1 MITEEQEYIA
11 KLKGEGYSS
20 AQAYLLY
27 KNRFKKNYSQQGE
40 LIQYTPKKGQL
51 RLNDAQAME
60 LNRGSGIDFTP
71 EFAKSGYFVTDEQF
85 EKERQERMMAQNQ
98 AENQRRYKI
107 TDITAETESP
117 TANRRIWH
125 DKKPEYYTGRQE
137 VTEGKEYTTI
147 PYSQWNAF
155 KNSPEYM
162 KYKGIPSPSMA
173 SMQGGGYAPQEY
185 PTFFNNFNTT
195 LTQTEQ
201 FDPNRPTQAGLNTHS
216 NFQKAPQSGMYLD
229 PLNNEN
235 IDNIPDFEMSQRMS
249 QNKRYN
255 TANNNYDEN
264 GNAVDQ
270 QSTQQTN
277 QAGRLNI
284 INPFGS
290 VSLETALTTA
300 GQGFGEGDPYKVG
313 VGSSLAAL
321 KGARSFLQGYGT
333 GKSDRDT
340 YNNYVKNLNRDR
352 RDSQTYGQQGG
363 IKNSEV
369 IASKAIT
376 DQGVGNVNLEGG
388 EQVKRT
394 DGLVQPVVGEPHI
407 KNGKIAQGVNA
418 QLNEGDKV
426 LSDFIKLR
434 AKDIKELKEQYKI
447 SLKVGDTPAKA
458 LKKIEAKIGLTKETN
473 KLATLAEGLEKVLK
487 IKDTTTKDLSLQT
500 FQTLIATQNEKINS
514 LKQISAVAF
523 DDVFEMQEEQPKKGD
538 GNQLFDKNGKEVTE
552 KNEGVMQQGGVM
564 EMAQKYGISKERAE
578 ELISMQ
584 MGGMQSAQEEV
595 QEGQQSNPQEEQGE
609 VSQEEQIMQ
618 MIMQSLQQGAKPEQI
633 VEQLISMGLPQEQA
647 VQVVQMV
654 IEQAQTSQQEAPQ
667 MPQDNGQMMMAQ
679 EQQMAQQG
687 GYAQQG
693 KFIYNITT
701 GQNEYRT
708 NERTPLQHAKKGEAY
723 GNIEAQKS
731 MQFLYNNFPDIAQKQ
746 FKDNI
751 TVDKTGN
758 VTFKKNIDLSIPQ
771 EAVRLAQVAKNSR
784 MKNSADVILNN
795 PSRFTEAEVKEA
807 QRYKTEET
815 YLDNADSKK
824 GTADGIR
831 GYDSMNGQFDSGRYS
846 LGLDLVTPEDNQK
859 LMGAGIRT
867 LRQLKESPLL
877 KDLSKDSQE
886 RVTEMIGLVGDKD
899 ADFAINEFTTKPE
912 QTQKTETDVALQEKA
927 KQVDYKAPQVK
938 NVIPLLPENLRMFPS
953 AIPPLRK
960 SEINLERMQPIKA
973 TTEPYLAEQ
982 ASQQLTN
989 REQLVASGLPPQI
1002 QQALSASSGAA
1013 GQMAANDAISKVENY
1028 NRQNQFATDQF
1039 NIGQRAKEDITN
1051 EQFAQDYQTKM
1062 LGSIANTERDRNNF
1076 YIQSN
1081 LDNVNK
1087 WNTINDANVINARN
1101 ENYQINPGVGVEYT
1115 PGYTQGINKMNSP
1128 TQEQLSKWTP
1138 EELQTYMRKKAIQDR
1153 NNL

>member
-1 MITEEQEYIA
+1 MTEEQEYIA

-27 KNRFKKNYSQQGE
+27 KNRFKKNYAQQGE

-51 RLNDAQAME
+51 RLDDAQAME

-71 EFAKSGYFVTDEQF
+71 EFAKSGYFVTDAQF
-85 EKERQERMMAQNQ
+85 EKERQERLMAQNQ
-98 AENQRRYKI
+98 AESQRKYKI
-107 TDITAETESP
+107 TDITAETQSP

-147 PYSQWNAF
+147 PYSQWNDF

-195 LTQTEQ
+195 LPQTEQ
-201 FDPNRPTQAGLNTHS
+201 FDPNRPTQAGLNTYN
-216 NFQKAPQSGMYLD
+216 NFQKVPQSGVYLD
-229 PLNNEN
+229 SLNNEN
-235 IDNIPDFEMSQRMS
+235 IDNIPDFEMNQRMA
-249 QNKRYN
+249 QNKQYN

-264 GNAVDQ
+264 GNAINQ
-270 QSTQQTN
+270 QSPQQTN

-284 INPFGS
+284 INPFGG

-340 YNNYVKNLNRDR
+340 YNNYVKNLNRYR

-376 DQGVGNVNLEGG
+376 DQGVGNVNLENN
-388 EQVKRT
+388 EFVKRT

-407 KNGKIAQGVNA
+407 KNGKIAEGVNA

-538 GNQLFDKNGKEVTE
+538 GNQLFDKNGKEVAE

-609 VSQEEQIMQ
+609 VSQEEQIIQ
-618 MIMQSLQQGAKPEQI
+618 MIMQSLQQGATPEQI

-654 IEQAQTSQQEAPQ
+654 IEQAQAPQQEAPQ
-667 MPQDNGQMMMAQ
+667 MQ
-679 EQQMAQQG
+679 EEQMAMQG
-687 GYAQQG
+687 GGQVYAQSGTGFSFSTRNTPKIANYDTEGVSILNQDTLDNVESIQSYTG
-693 KFIYNITT
+693 KGYGAKMADVQKTIANHSWYFDTDAKKKAFT
-701 GQNEYRT
+701 EAV
-708 NERTPLQHAKKGEAY
+708 LKKGEQPEVKAFQTAY
-723 GNIEAQKS
+723 NLELEKRARVVGIPESDIKNIISDVGFSNSGVKKLDGLFGAFTS
-731 MQFLYNNFPDIAQKQ
+731 TRPLYNFTK
-746 FKDNI
+746 KD
-751 TVDKTGN
+751 DK
-758 VTFKKNIDLSIPQ
+758 V
-771 EAVRLAQVAKNSR
+771 VV
-784 MKNSADVILNN
+784 
-795 PSRFTEAEVKEA
+795 
-807 QRYKTEET
+807 
-815 YLDNADSKK
+815 
-824 GTADGIR
+824 
-831 GYDSMNGQFDSGRYS
+831 
-846 LGLDLVTPEDNQK
+846 
-859 LMGAGIRT
+859 
-867 LRQLKESPLL
+867 
-877 KDLSKDSQE
+877 
-886 RVTEMIGLVGDKD
+886 
-899 ADFAINEFTTKPE
+899 KPE
-912 QTQKTETDVALQEKA
+912 VQKTETDVALEEKA
-927 KQVDYKAPQVK
+927 KQVDYKAPQVR

-1028 NRQNQFATDQF
+1028 NRQNQFVTDQF

-1051 EQFAQDYQTKM
+1051 EQFRQDYQTKM

-1115 PGYTQGINKMNSP
+1115 PGYTQNISSPYLTAEQVSKMTADQVQDHYKKIAILNK
-1128 TQEQLSKWTP
+1128 
-1138 EELQTYMRKKAIQDR
+1138 KKAYEQSSS
-1153 NNL
+1153 